1 MMGAATP
8 FSKLKRPD
16 DSRPTGG
23 FAQYMFAED
32 DIDSLSRA
40 RKGYVKNTGGKLGDV
55 RNAGIYKN
63 FTEAQKKEYRKR
75 NPQDFKEEEEKGF
88 KLGKRSLLGK

>member
-23 FAQYMFAED
+23 FAQY
-32 DIDSLSRA
+32 SL
-40 RKGYVKNTGGKLGDV
+40 
-55 RNAGIYKN
+55 
-63 FTEAQKKEYRKR
+63 QKMILIVYQE
-75 NPQDFKEEEEKGF
+75 QEKVML
-88 KLGKRSLLGK
+88 KILVEN

>member
-8 FSKLKRPD
+8 FSKVKRLD
-16 DSRPTGG
+16 DPRPTRG

-32 DIDSLSRA
+32 AVDDLSRA
-40 RKGYVKNTGGKLGDV
+40 RQGFVKNTGGKLGDV

-63 FTEAQKKEYRKR
+63 FTKAQKKNIE
-75 NPQDFKEEEEKGF
+75 KEIHKIL
-88 KLGKRSLLGK
+88 KKKKKDIN

>member
-8 FSKLKRPD
+8 FSKVKRLD
-16 DSRPTGG
+16 DPRPTGG

-32 DIDSLSRA
+32 AVDDLSRA
-40 RKGYVKNTGGKLGDV
+40 RQGFVKNTGGKLGDV
-55 RNAGIYKN
+55 KNAGIYKN

-75 NPQDFKEEEEKGF
+75 NPQDFEEEEKSF
-88 KLGKRSLLGK
+88 KLGKRSLLGA

>member
-23 FAQYMFAED
+23 LGQYMFAED
-32 DIDSLSRA
+32 DVDSLSRA

-55 RNAGIYKN
+55 KNAGIYKN
-63 FTEAQKKEYRKR
+63 FTEAKKKNIE
-75 NPQDFKEEEEKGF
+75 KETHKIL
-88 KLGKRSLLGK
+88 KKKKKVLN